1 MVTAQAA
8 AVESEP
14 LDLVADRLLLLDPD
28 LEDLFESVD
37 EILATALARR
47 RTTTAAPGPK
57 PPAPHPP
64 RLPAPWVPP
73 AAHGRAPE
81 PPRPSQ
87 RGPPAPGSSRRPNR

>member
-1 MVTAQAA
+1 VVTAQAA

-14 LDLVADRLLLLDPD
+14 LDLVADRLLLLDPY

-47 RTTTAAPGPK
+47 RTTTAAPVPI
-57 PPAPHPP
+57 PPAPDPSG
-64 RLPAPWVPP
+64 RSGPWVAPV
-73 AAHGRAPE
+73 AHGRAPE

-87 RGPPAPGSSRRPNR
+87 RGPPAPGNSRRPNR

>member
-14 LDLVADRLLLLDPD
+14 LDLVADRLMLLDPD

-47 RTTTAAPGPK
+47 RTTTAAPVPI
-57 PPAPHPP
+57 PSAPDPS
-64 RLPAPWVPP
+64 RRSGPWVAPV
-73 AAHGRAPE
+73 ARGRAPE